1 MLPLSALERAGS
13 EIANYRGS
21 GMSVMEMSHRSKV
34 FLRIF
39 EETQEKLRRL
49 MRVPDGYRVLL
60 LQTGASGQF
69 SMIPLNLMGRTGKA
83 DYAVTGNFSSIA
95 MKEAK
100 KYGMVNIAAD
110 SGDRDHSYI
119 PAQEQLKLD
128 PEASYFYYCANNT
141 IYGTEWQYVPET
153 GAVPLVCDMS
163 SDILSRPVD
172 LSKFGIVYA
181 GAQKNMA
188 PAGLTVVIIREDL
201 AGHELPFTPLIMNYQ
216 TMIEKDSMYNT
227 PPCWC
232 IYMLGLT
239 LDWVEEQGGVEGME
253 KLRTLRSSMLYD
265 TLDSSRLFRCHFGRL
280 QLTFPQALVLNVLGE
295 EGPMPISVLAERTGS
310 ANSTVS
316 GIVDR
321 LEKLD
326 LARRDRSGKD
336 RRIIYVAVTDKYQA
350 LREKAEANV
359 AGYFASVLSTMP
371 PQDRDMVAQ
380 ALLRLDEA
388 LLEPVVK
395 TVALSILT
403 RLTAEVCRS
412 SGEGGLAAFVETAGT
427 ILALGAALPLARAV
441 TALLAEMLT

>member
-13 EIANYRGS
+13 EITNYRGS

-34 FLRIF
+34 FLKIF

-49 MRVPDGYRVLL
+49 MQVPDGYRVLL

-100 KYGMVNIAAD
+100 KYGTVNIAAD

-119 PAQEQLKLD
+119 PAQDQLKLD

-153 GAVPLVCDMS
+153 GKVPLVCDMS

-201 AGHELPFTPLIMNYQ
+201 AGHELPFTPLIMNYK

-232 IYMLGLT
+232 IYMLGLV
-239 LDWVEEQGGVEGME
+239 LDWLEEQGGVEGME
-253 KLRTLRSSMLYD
+253 AIKHGKAQMLYD
-265 TLDSSRLFRCHFGRL
+265 VIDSSKLFTCATEVGSRSDMNV
-280 QLTFPQALVLNVLGE
+280 TFRSQSEELDAKFVAEATAAGFTNLKGHRNVGGMRASIYNAMPV
-295 EGPMPISVLAERTGS
+295 EGV
-310 ANSTVS
+310 
-316 GIVDR
+316 
-321 LEKLD
+321 EKLCD
-326 LARRDRSGKD
+326 FIKAF
-336 RRIIYVAVTDKYQA
+336 DK
-350 LREKAEANV
+350 NN
-359 AGYFASVLSTMP
+359 
-371 PQDRDMVAQ
+371 
-380 ALLRLDEA
+380 
-388 LLEPVVK
+388 
-395 TVALSILT
+395 
-403 RLTAEVCRS
+403 
-412 SGEGGLAAFVETAGT
+412 
-427 ILALGAALPLARAV
+427 
-441 TALLAEMLT
+441 